1 MPPPAH
7 IVPVKVNSLDG
18 AFGIALK
25 DHSGS
30 SSTLATF
37 RRKNARSDPGR
48 LTLHAADMVF
58 GGDFAL
64 VRSRARSE
72 WTLPA

>member
-1 MPPPAH
+1 
-7 IVPVKVNSLDG
+7 VN
-18 AFGIALK
+18 FQQIAELTTK
-25 DHSGS
+25 AIEE
-30 SSTLATF
+30 LASYF
-37 RRKNARSDPGR
+37 RRKKNALSDPGR
-48 LTLHAADMVF
+48 LTFHAAGMVF

>member
-1 MPPPAH
+1 MLPHLYTCARTAD
-7 IVPVKVNSLDG
+7 L
-18 AFGIALK
+18 
-25 DHSGS
+25 
-30 SSTLATF
+30 TTF
-37 RRKNARSDPGR
+37 RRKNKLSDPGR

-72 WTLPA
+72 WKLPA